1 MREKATEA
9 LRALAKHMSQEHV
22 FRHLCALISR
32 LASHDWFT
40 SRISVCNLFSAAL
53 PKVAEAKQDDLLN
66 VYFRLCAD
74 DTPMVRRQAASVLGD
89 VATVVQ
95 NEPMLPELI
104 EVFEKL
110 AKDEQ
115 DSVRILAI
123 NNCISLGKLSSSADW
138 QAQILPVVKAC
149 AEDKSWRV
157 RYMMA
162 DHVQQLCEV
171 FKSKA
176 TSTIVPLYLQMLTDQ
191 EVEVR
196 MIAAARISAVAA
208 INPTREFL
216 ELLKPEIEKLTQPRE
231 HSQHV
236 RASLAGSVLSL
247 TPIFGPRLT
256 VDHLINVL
264 LQLVRDESPEVRL
277 KLIGTLGELSTV
289 VGVDV
294 LSQSLLPS
302 IKELGKDRQ
311 WRVRLAVLD
320 SMPSLAQYLGESQF
334 TSELKGLFMPWLV
347 DPVSCVRGAAA
358 VNFQR
363 LTEVLGLVWAE
374 TNIVPQLR
382 TLLEHRNY
390 LYRISAVMCAGT
402 MAKVVEGFFL
412 DEHLVP
418 IVVKL
423 ANDTVPNVRFNVAKT
438 IQAMHKTCGSM
449 SSSALDNQL
458 VPCLRRLSVDQDP
471 DVKFFASR
479 ALSSMANVG
488 RRA

>member
-1 MREKATEA
+1 M
-9 LRALAKHMSQEHV
+9 
-22 FRHLCALISR
+22 
-32 LASHDWFT
+32 
-40 SRISVCNLFSAAL
+40 
-53 PKVAEAKQDDLLN
+53 
-66 VYFRLCAD
+66 
-74 DTPMVRRQAASVLGD
+74 G
-89 VATVVQ
+89 
-95 NEPMLPELI
+95 
-104 EVFEKL
+104 
-110 AKDEQ
+110 
-115 DSVRILAI
+115 
-123 NNCISLGKLSSSADW
+123 LSSSADW

-363 LTEVLGLVWAE
+363 LTEVLGLVWA
-374 TNIVPQLR
+374 
-382 TLLEHRNY
+382 
-390 LYRISAVMCAGT
+390 GT

-418 IVVKL
+418 LVVKL